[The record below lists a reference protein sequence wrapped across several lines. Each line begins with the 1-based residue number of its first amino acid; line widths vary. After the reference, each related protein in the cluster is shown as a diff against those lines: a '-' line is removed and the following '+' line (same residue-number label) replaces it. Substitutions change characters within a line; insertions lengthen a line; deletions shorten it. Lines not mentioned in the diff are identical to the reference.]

1 MRALWLLIVATAI
14 RVSAQ
19 TPEELLKLAQE
30 SFTNPSGFEFDGSG
44 VLQPDGSSWQVKFPV
59 VIAAAPAPLE
69 TPYAPVHPA
78 GRTGGPLQ
86 WAKTGEGNDEKP
98 NHVGIPFA
106 VAGNW
111 EIIAANVTS
120 VKEVGTERLPLN
132 GEMTDCRVLEVHY
145 TPLHDGT
152 ERPPVKYS
160 ICSDKH
166 LVLKKT
172 MVYSTGRL
180 PTDPS
185 GLWTIAFDTVHFHR
199 PAPQWLLDMKNLPE
213 TTTRTEWLGREAPG
227 FRLSDLSGQKVELS
241 ALRGKTVLLDFW
253 STACGP
259 CIRELPNIQKVAEEH
274 KDDLIVWGISFDQP
288 DRDKKWL
295 AQHQQQFPT
304 LSDTEYE
311 VSDLYKVH
319 GIPAS
324 VLIDAS
330 GKVRG
335 YWEGP
340 VPMADLDAALKRA
353 SVGK

>member
-1 MRALWLLIVATAI
+1 MRALWLLIVATSIQAF
-14 RVSAQ
+14 AQ
-19 TPEELLKLAQE
+19 TPAELLKLAQE
-30 SFTNPSGFEFDGSG
+30 SFTNPSGFEFDGAG
-44 VLQPDGSSWQVKFPV
+44 LLQPNPSSWQMKFRV

-69 TPYAPVHPA
+69 TPYAPVHP
-78 GRTGGPLQ
+78 GGQVGGPFQ
-86 WAKTGEGNDEKP
+86 YTKTGEGSDEKP
-98 NHVGIPFA
+98 NRVSIPFA

-111 EIIAANVTS
+111 ENMASNVKS

-145 TPLHDGT
+145 TPLPDGT
-152 ERPPVKYS
+152 ERAPVNYS

-180 PTDPS
+180 PTDPA
-185 GLWTIAFDTVHFHR
+185 GQWTITFDAVHFHR

-213 TTTRTEWLGREAPG
+213 TRTRKEWLGKEAPG
-227 FRLSDLSGQKVELS
+227 FHLSDLNGQRVELS
-241 ALRGKTVLLDFW
+241 GLRGKAVLLDFW

-259 CIRELPNIQKVAEEH
+259 CVRELPIIQKIAEQH
-274 KDDLIVWGISFDQP
+274 KDDVIVWGVSFDQP

-295 AQHQQQFPT
+295 AQHQQGFPT

-311 VSDLYKVH
+311 VSDLYTVH

-324 VLIDAS
+324 VLIDPK
-330 GKVRG
+330 GIVRG

-340 VPMADLDAALKRA
+340 VSTEDFEAALKRT
-353 SVGK
+353 SLEK